1 VSWEKDTL
9 QAQLEAAVE
18 GWEEEGQRQWV
29 RRCIDDGVWTGG
41 DRDNASGHG
50 AWMRGDRCGHGQSN
64 VGGGWIV
71 LNEVVTW
78 VRKDNVY
85 LIRWTRLF
93 RPFLQFISLQYLF
106 FIIL

>member
-1 VSWEKDTL
+1 
-9 QAQLEAAVE
+9 
-18 GWEEEGQRQWV
+18 
-29 RRCIDDGVWTGG
+29 
-41 DRDNASGHG
+41 
-50 AWMRGDRCGHGQSN
+50 MRGDRCGREQSN

-93 RPFLQFISLQYLF
+93 RPFLQL
-106 FIIL
+106 